1 MSFSGGICGL
11 RAFHR
16 VGSHSGERR
25 SCLSQ
30 KSAGSDSKGQLHC
43 RGGEWASCLLC
54 LGGGVLEVMTSCTR
68 VSLGADGH
76 ASVLIMV
83 TRIYV
88 DDKM

>member
-1 MSFSGGICGL
+1 M
-11 RAFHR
+11 
-16 VGSHSGERR
+16 
-25 SCLSQ
+25 
-30 KSAGSDSKGQLHC
+30 
-43 RGGEWASCLLC
+43 
-54 LGGGVLEVMTSCTR
+54 LEVMTSCTR